1 MKIVYYVFGAFI
13 GFGCGS
19 ILNLVFYWL
28 DQSGVHFAD
37 YLIKNFG
44 GFGRFVL
51 EMINSLPLFG
61 VALGIILVKVLF
73 GNQLDRREG

>member
-1 MKIVYYVFGAFI
+1 MKIVYYVFGAFM

-28 DQSGVHFAD
+28 AQSGVRFAE

-44 GFGRFVL
+44 WFGRFVL
-51 EMINSLPLFG
+51 EMIDFLPLFG
-61 VALGIILVKVLF
+61 AAMGIILVKLMF
-73 GNQLDRREG
+73 GNELDRRQG

>member
-19 ILNLVFYWL
+19 ILNLIFVWL
-28 DQSGVHFAD
+28 EKSGTYSAAELVRD
-37 YLIKNFG
+37 YGLIGQYLFK
-44 GFGRFVL
+44 L
-51 EMINSLPLFG
+51 IDALPLFG
-61 VALGIILVKVLF
+61 VALGVILVKVLF